1 MLGAIVRAAGT
12 FIGAMLI
19 ASVLS
24 AVFSPLLEE
33 SIKPQLGT
41 NSLIYVSM
49 NAAVEQFIVTA
60 VIAVLLGVLVRSVV
74 ESKLGGGI

>member
-19 ASVLS
+19 ASVLA
-24 AVFSPLLEE
+24 AVFSPLLEQ

-41 NSLIYVSM
+41 DSLVYVAM